1 MGKIFYIIGKSA
13 TGKDTIYGKI
23 LEQKIPGLEKLV
35 IYTTRPQREGETNGK
50 EYFFTDQKGLAEMRE
65 KGVIIEERTY
75 HTVLGDWTYFTA
87 DDGQLELDTT
97 DYLGI
102 GTLESYEK
110 MASWFGKD
118 RVISVYIELEDG
130 ERLSRALGREK
141 QQKTPHYAEMCRRYL
156 ADLEDFSEEK
166 LMKAGI
172 TKRFENIDAVQTAA
186 EIVKYI
192 REASGR
198 VE

>member
-13 TGKDTIYGKI
+13 TGKDSIYNKI
-23 LEQKIPGLEKLV
+23 LEQQIPNLEKLV

-50 EYFFTDQKGLAEMRE
+50 EYFFTDLKGLNEMRE

-110 MASWFGKD
+110 MISWFGTDK
-118 RVISVYIELEDG
+118 VVPIYIELEDG
-130 ERLSRALGREK
+130 IRLSRALGREQ
-141 QQKTPHYAEMCRRYL
+141 QQKTPHYAEMCRRFL
-156 ADLEDFSEEK
+156 ADAEDFSEEK
-166 LMKAGI
+166 LLKAGI
-172 TKRFENIDAVQTAA
+172 VKRFENMDADQTAG
-186 EIVKYI
+186 EIVNYI